1 MEVALESSEHT
12 ERNRKE
18 LGSRSEVSKNITAPG
33 GVLKFIYLPKQIALT
48 NNWQCEAGASDRG
61 KTAECDNAVI
71 ETSGCGNRSKSQV
84 QTDHNINDNNDNN
97 NNNNN
102 NNQAG
107 HYFIALLSRPCLW
120 TVIGKVIQSSLKST
134 VVICHDIFKAIVRIQ
149 MIHYLISD

>member
-18 LGSRSEVSKNITAPG
+18 SVGSRSEVSKNITAPE

-48 NNWQCEAGASDRG
+48 NNWQCKAGASDRG

-84 QTDHNINDNNDNN
+84 HTDHNINDNNNH
-97 NNNNN
+97 
-102 NNQAG
+102 NQAG